1 MVTTIN
7 TAPGVYPDV
16 PEDAYHADP
25 HSLSFSSAKLLLPPS
40 CPAKFK
46 WVRDHPKKTKRE
58 YDIGHVAHRLILGKG
73 CEFVVLDPEVCGL
86 TKAGKV
92 SAAPRNTDMWKEAEQ
107 EARDAGLVPIH
118 VDDLAKA
125 EAMAEAVRND
135 EHAGPLFADGTAEQ
149 SMYAEDP
156 QTGVM
161 LRGRTDWFEPNGDID
176 DVKTTALSAN
186 PEELRRQFYKLSYYM
201 QAAWYMDLAITLGL
215 SEDPQFRFVVVEK
228 EPPHLVSV
236 LRYKPEA
243 IEEGRRQNR
252 RAIDLYAQCLDSEQ
266 WPSYTN
272 GVTDIDLPRWAYRDG
287 MDTAAAELIAE
298 LEGITA

>member
-1 MVTTIN
+1 MALIN

-46 WVRDHPKKTKRE
+46 WVRDHPKKAERAF
-58 YDIGHVAHRLILGKG
+58 DIGHVAHRLILGKG
-73 CEFVVLDPEVCGL
+73 AEYKILTPQEHGL
-86 TKAGKV
+86 TKGGEV
-92 SAAPRNTDMWKEAEQ
+92 SKAPRNTDMWKEADA
-107 EARDAGLVPIH
+107 EARKSGLVPIH
-118 VDDLAKA
+118 VDDWIKA
-125 EAMAEAVRND
+125 DNMAAAVLGD
-135 EHAGPLFADGTAEQ
+135 EHAGPLFAEGVAEQ

-186 PEELRRQFYKLSYYM
+186 PAELQRQFYKLSYYM
-201 QAAWYMDLAITLGL
+201 QAAWYIDLAIALGL
-215 SEDPQFRFVVVEK
+215 STPQFRFVVVEK

-236 LRYKPEA
+236 LRYTPEA

-252 RAIDLYAQCLDSEQ
+252 RAIDLYAQCLDSET
-266 WPSYTN
+266 WPSYTD